1 MSPLHLRT
9 RSDTTPEAFEVM
21 TPAGVTVG
29 AMIVAAGESRRM
41 RGIDKI
47 FTPLIGRPLV
57 AHTIAAFNDSPRIGK
72 IVLVLSRGILDRG
85 RRLVEEG
92 GWDKITDVCA
102 GGARRQDSVRA
113 GLDRLSDVDWVVVHD
128 GARPLV
134 DADIIGRGLDAA
146 VETGAAV
153 AAVPV
158 TDTIK
163 RAGPACMVVDTPPR
177 EELWAAQTPQVFR
190 RSVLADAHQRV
201 TEDVTDDAAMVERT
215 GGAVKLFMGSYE
227 NIKVS
232 TPEDLAA
239 AQVLLESRAR
249 EVRK

>member
-1 MSPLHLRT
+1 M
-9 RSDTTPEAFEVM
+9 M
-21 TPAGVTVG
+21 NPAGATVG
-29 AMIVAAGESRRM
+29 AVIVAAGESRRM

-47 FTPLIGRPLV
+47 LTPLMGWPLV
-57 AHTIAAFNDSPRIGK
+57 AHTIEAFNGSPRIGR
-72 IVLVLSRGILDRG
+72 IVLVLSRGVLDRG
-85 RRLVEEG
+85 RRIVEEG
-92 GWDKITDVCA
+92 GWDKVTDMCA
-102 GGARRQDSVRA
+102 GGERRQDSVRA
-113 GLDRLSDVDWVVVHD
+113 GLDRLPDVDWVVVHD

-146 VETGAAV
+146 AETGAAV
-153 AAVPV
+153 AAIPV

-163 RAGPACMVVDTPPR
+163 RAGPGCIVVDTPPR

-190 RSVLADAHQRV
+190 RQVLADAHERV
-201 TEDVTDDAAMVERT
+201 AEDVTDDAAMVELV
-215 GGAVKLFMGSYE
+215 GGTVKLFMGSYE

-239 AQVLLESRAR
+239 ARVLLESRAR

>member
-1 MSPLHLRT
+1 M
-9 RSDTTPEAFEVM
+9 M
-21 TPAGVTVG
+21 NPAGTAVG
-29 AMIVAAGESRRM
+29 AVIVAAGESRRM

-47 FTPLIGRPLV
+47 LTPLAGRPLI
-57 AHTIAAFNDSPRIGK
+57 AHAIEAFDDSPRIGR
-72 IVLVLSRGILDRG
+72 IVLVLSRNTLEGG
-85 RRLVEEG
+85 RRLVDEG
-92 GWDKITDVCA
+92 GWHKITDVCA
-102 GGARRQDSVRA
+102 GGERRQDSVRA
-113 GLDRLSDVDWVVVHD
+113 GLELLSDVDWVVVHD

-146 VETGAAV
+146 AETGAAV
-153 AAVPV
+153 ASVPV

-163 RAGPACMVVDTPPR
+163 RAGPGCIVVDTPPR

-190 RSVLADAHQRV
+190 RQVLADAHERV
-201 TEDVTDDAAMVERT
+201 SEDVTDDAAMVELA

-239 AQVLLESRAR
+239 ARVLLESRAR

>member
-1 MSPLHLRT
+1 M
-9 RSDTTPEAFEVM
+9 M
-21 TPAGVTVG
+21 NPAGTAVG
-29 AMIVAAGESRRM
+29 AVIVAAGESRRM

-47 FTPLIGRPLV
+47 LTPLAGRPLI
-57 AHTIAAFNDSPRIGK
+57 AHAIEAFDDSPRIGR
-72 IVLVLSRGILDRG
+72 IVLVLSRNTLEGG
-85 RRLVEEG
+85 RRLVDEG
-92 GWDKITDVCA
+92 GWHKITDVCA
-102 GGARRQDSVRA
+102 GGERRQDSVRA
-113 GLDRLSDVDWVVVHD
+113 GLELLSDVDWVVVHD

-146 VETGAAV
+146 AETGAAV
-153 AAVPV
+153 ASVPV

-163 RAGPACMVVDTPPR
+163 RAGPGYIVVNTPPR

-190 RSVLADAHQRV
+190 RQVLADAHERV
-201 TEDVTDDAAMVERT
+201 SEDVTDDAAMVELA

-239 AQVLLESRAR
+239 ARVLLESRAR

>member
-1 MSPLHLRT
+1 MS
-9 RSDTTPEAFEVM
+9 
-21 TPAGVTVG
+21 VG
-29 AMIVAAGESRRM
+29 AVIVAAGESRRM

-47 FTPLIGRPLV
+47 FTPLAGRPLV
-57 AHTIAAFNDSPRIGK
+57 AHAIETFNDSPRIGR
-72 IVLVLSRGILDRG
+72 IVLVLSNAILDRG
-85 RRLVEEG
+85 RSIVKEG
-92 GWDKITDVCA
+92 GWDKVTDVCA
-102 GGARRQDSVRA
+102 GGERRQDSVRA
-113 GLDRLSDVDWVVVHD
+113 GLDRLTDVEWVVVHD

-134 DADIIGRGLDAA
+134 DVGIIDRGLDAA
-146 VETGAAV
+146 AETGAAV

-163 RAGPACMVVDTPPR
+163 RAGPGRIVVDTPPR

-190 RSVLADAHQRV
+190 RTVLAEAHERV
-201 TEDVTDDAAMVERT
+201 AEDVTDDAAMVELF

-239 AQVLLESRAR
+239 ARVLLESRAA
-249 EVRK
+249 EVRR

>member
-1 MSPLHLRT
+1 M
-9 RSDTTPEAFEVM
+9 
-21 TPAGVTVG
+21 VTVG
-29 AMIVAAGESRRM
+29 AVIVAAGESRRM

-47 FTPLIGRPLV
+47 LTPLVGRPLV
-57 AHTIAAFNDSPRIGK
+57 AHTIEAFNDSPRIGR
-72 IVLVLSRGILDRG
+72 IVLVLSGDILDRG

-92 GWDKITDVCA
+92 GWDKVTDVCA
-102 GGARRQDSVRA
+102 GGERRQDSVRA
-113 GLDRLSDVDWVVVHD
+113 GLDRLQDVEWVVVHD

-146 VETGAAV
+146 AETDAAV

-163 RAGPACMVVDTPPR
+163 RAGPGCIVVDTPRR

-190 RSVLADAHQRV
+190 RSVLAEAHGRV
-201 TEDVTDDAAMVERT
+201 AEDVTDDAAMVERE

-239 AQVLLESRAR
+239 AQVLLESRAA
-249 EVRK
+249 EVRR

>member
-1 MSPLHLRT
+1 M
-9 RSDTTPEAFEVM
+9 M
-21 TPAGVTVG
+21 NPAGTAVG
-29 AMIVAAGESRRM
+29 AVIVAAGESRRM

-47 FTPLIGRPLV
+47 LTPLAGRPLI
-57 AHTIAAFNDSPRIGK
+57 AHAIEAFDDSPRIGR
-72 IVLVLSRGILDRG
+72 IVLVLSRNTLEGG
-85 RRLVEEG
+85 RRIVEES
-92 GWDKITDVCA
+92 GWDKVTDVCA
-102 GGARRQDSVRA
+102 GGERRQDSVRA
-113 GLDRLSDVDWVVVHD
+113 GLELLSDVDWVIVHD

-146 VETGAAV
+146 AETGAAV
-153 AAVPV
+153 AAIPV

-163 RAGPACMVVDTPPR
+163 RVGPGCIVVDTPPR

-190 RSVLADAHQRV
+190 RRVLADAHERV
-201 TEDVTDDAAMVERT
+201 AEDVTDDAAMVELA

>member
-1 MSPLHLRT
+1 MN
-9 RSDTTPEAFEVM
+9 
-21 TPAGVTVG
+21 PAGTAVG
-29 AMIVAAGESRRM
+29 AVIVAAGESRRM

-47 FTPLIGRPLV
+47 LTPLAGRPLI
-57 AHTIAAFNDSPRIGK
+57 AHAIEAFDDSPRIGR
-72 IVLVLSRGILDRG
+72 IVLVLSRNTLEGG
-85 RRLVEEG
+85 RRLVDEG
-92 GWDKITDVCA
+92 GWHKITDVCT
-102 GGARRQDSVRA
+102 GGERRQDSVRA
-113 GLDRLSDVDWVVVHD
+113 GLELLSDVDWVIVHD

-146 VETGAAV
+146 AETGAAV
-153 AAVPV
+153 AAIPV

-163 RAGPACMVVDTPPR
+163 RVGPGCIVVDTPPR

-190 RSVLADAHQRV
+190 RQVLADAHQRV
-201 TEDVTDDAAMVERT
+201 AKDVTDDAAMVELA

-239 AQVLLESRAR
+239 ARVLLESRAR

>member
-1 MSPLHLRT
+1 M
-9 RSDTTPEAFEVM
+9 M
-21 TPAGVTVG
+21 NPAGATVG
-29 AMIVAAGESRRM
+29 AVIVAAGESRRM

-47 FTPLIGRPLV
+47 LTPLMGWPLV
-57 AHTIAAFNDSPRIGK
+57 AHTIEAFNGSPRIGR
-72 IVLVLSRGILDRG
+72 IVLVLSRGVLDRG
-85 RRLVEEG
+85 RRIVEEG
-92 GWDKITDVCA
+92 GWDKVTDMCA
-102 GGARRQDSVRA
+102 GGERRQDSVRA
-113 GLDRLSDVDWVVVHD
+113 GLDRLPDVDWVVVHD

-146 VETGAAV
+146 AETGAAV
-153 AAVPV
+153 AAIPV

-163 RAGPACMVVDTPPR
+163 RAGPGCIVVDTPPR

-190 RSVLADAHQRV
+190 RQVLADAHERV
-201 TEDVTDDAAMVERT
+201 AEDVTDDAAMVELA

-239 AQVLLESRAR
+239 ARVLLESRAR

>member
-1 MSPLHLRT
+1 
-9 RSDTTPEAFEVM
+9 
-21 TPAGVTVG
+21 
-29 AMIVAAGESRRM
+29 MIVAAGESRRM

-47 FTPLIGRPLV
+47 FTPLAGRPLV
-57 AHTIAAFNDSPRIGK
+57 THTIEAFNDSPRIGR
-72 IVLVLSRGILDRG
+72 IVLVLSKAILDRG
-85 RRLVEEG
+85 RRLVKEG
-92 GWDKITDVCA
+92 GWDKVADVCA
-102 GGARRQDSVRA
+102 GGERRQDSVRA
-113 GLDRLSDVDWVVVHD
+113 GLDRLTDVEWVVVHD

-134 DADIIGRGLDAA
+134 DVGIIDRGLDAA
-146 VETGAAV
+146 TETGAAV

-163 RAGPACMVVDTPPR
+163 RAGPGRIVVDTPPR

-190 RSVLADAHQRV
+190 RTVLAGAHERV
-201 TEDVTDDAAMVERT
+201 AEDVTDDAAMVELV

-239 AQVLLESRAR
+239 ARVLLESRAG

>member
-1 MSPLHLRT
+1 
-9 RSDTTPEAFEVM
+9 M
-21 TPAGVTVG
+21 TPARVGVG
-29 AMIVAAGESRRM
+29 AVIVAAGESRRM

-47 FTPLIGRPLV
+47 FTPLAGRPLV
-57 AHTIAAFNDSPRIGK
+57 THAIEVFNDSPRIGR
-72 IVLVLSRGILDRG
+72 IVLVLSKAILNEG

-92 GWDKITDVCA
+92 DWDKVTDVCA
-102 GGARRQDSVRA
+102 GGERRQDSVRA
-113 GLDRLSDVDWVVVHD
+113 GLDRLTDVEWVVVHD

-134 DADIIGRGLDAA
+134 DVSIIDRGLDAA
-146 VETGAAV
+146 AETGAAV

-163 RAGPACMVVDTPPR
+163 RAGPEGIVLDTPPR
-177 EELWAAQTPQVFR
+177 EELWAAQTPQVFSR
-190 RSVLADAHQRV
+190 RVLADAHDRV
-201 TEDVTDDAAMVERT
+201 AEDVTDDAAMVELA

-239 AQVLLESRAR
+239 ARVLLESRAA
-249 EVRK
+249 EVRR

>member
-1 MSPLHLRT
+1 M
-9 RSDTTPEAFEVM
+9 M
-21 TPAGVTVG
+21 NPAGMAAG
-29 AMIVAAGESRRM
+29 AVIVAAGESRRM

-47 FTPLIGRPLV
+47 LTPLAGRPLI
-57 AHTIAAFNDSPRIGK
+57 AHAIEAFDDSPSIGR
-72 IVLVLSRGILDRG
+72 IVLVLSRGVLDRG
-85 RRLVEEG
+85 RRIVEEG
-92 GWDKITDVCA
+92 GWDKVTDVCA
-102 GGARRQDSVRA
+102 GGERRQDSVRA
-113 GLDRLSDVDWVVVHD
+113 GLDRLPDVDWVIVHD

-146 VETGAAV
+146 AETGAAV
-153 AAVPV
+153 ASVPV

-163 RAGPACMVVDTPPR
+163 RAGPGCIVVDTPPR

-190 RSVLADAHQRV
+190 RQVLADAHERV
-201 TEDVTDDAAMVERT
+201 AEDVTDDAAMVELA

-239 AQVLLESRAR
+239 ARVLLESRAR